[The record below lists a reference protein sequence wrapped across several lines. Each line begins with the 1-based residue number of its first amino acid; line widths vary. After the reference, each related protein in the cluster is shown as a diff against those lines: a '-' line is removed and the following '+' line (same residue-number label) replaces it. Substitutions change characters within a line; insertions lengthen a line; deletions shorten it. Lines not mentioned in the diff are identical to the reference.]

1 MGKTFNIVVSSAANI
16 FCQKSLLEGINA
28 IPKFSPQKPNMI
40 TSFSDHDQAVH
51 PGIVLFG
58 KISHSVKSSVS

>member
-1 MGKTFNIVVSSAANI
+1 LFKSDRNNDIGSSAANI

-28 IPKFSPQKPNMI
+28 IPKFFPQKPNMI
-40 TSFSDHDQAVH
+40 TSFSDQAVH